1 MVYFYVVI
9 FLPLVRVAKFAP
21 ITSIIQLRV
30 FIFSLSQYEN
40 NHILCFNDCGLP
52 PPVQIR
58 RKTRKK
64 NKKPTPRHPC
74 NVASAWFLY
83 FFMTSYEVSESSLR
97 PTEAVSHRRVV
108 PYKAVVWKRNDE
120 LRRSPSCHLLFFH
133 VVLLP
138 KKFTEHKWGR
148 VEDQHT
154 LLTEV
159 WSTFSPPIHHFRLQ
173 VHFED
178 LAVCKKQKQ
187 KKKKLACEH
196 IRL

>member
-64 NKKPTPRHPC
+64 KT
-74 NVASAWFLY
+74 
-83 FFMTSYEVSESSLR
+83 
-97 PTEAVSHRRVV
+97 
-108 PYKAVVWKRNDE
+108 
-120 LRRSPSCHLLFFH
+120 
-133 VVLLP
+133 
-138 KKFTEHKWGR
+138 
-148 VEDQHT
+148 
-154 LLTEV
+154 
-159 WSTFSPPIHHFRLQ
+159 
-173 VHFED
+173 
-178 LAVCKKQKQ
+178 KKQH
-187 KKKKLACEH
+187 LVTPAMLPPH
-196 IRL
+196 GFSIFL